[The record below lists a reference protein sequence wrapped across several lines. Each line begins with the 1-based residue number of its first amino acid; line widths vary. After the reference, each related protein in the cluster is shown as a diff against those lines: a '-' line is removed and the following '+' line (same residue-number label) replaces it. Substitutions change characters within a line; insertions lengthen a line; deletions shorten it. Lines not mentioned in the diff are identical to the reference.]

1 MKSDLCYFCKQN
13 LDEHTR
19 DELLEHAIKIVKGES
34 ET

>member
-1 MKSDLCYFCKQN
+1 MKSDLCFSCKQN

-19 DELLEHAIKIVKGES
+19 DELLVCASEIIKGVS